1 MMSSRENLSRAIE
14 FRNPEY
20 LPCSLDVALWYLREQ
35 DEAKLERI
43 RGMQARFPQAMLTG
57 LDSASNINEPETR
70 DGVSRWVDEW
80 LTEWADDGHGGKT
93 EGYPLAGGWGL
104 LDGYPFPDPVAPG
117 KFASIDDIL
126 RGRDGLYVRCTV
138 WFTLFERLWMLRG
151 FENMLVDPYLEEGNF
166 ARLRDR
172 VVEYNLATIDQWI
185 ARGVDAVFFS
195 DDWGC
200 QRGLLMRPDD
210 WRRFYKPSYRAM
222 FRRARDGGAHVWMH
236 LCGDVSSILGD
247 LIDIGLNVLT
257 PVQPRAMDC
266 PALAREYGGK
276 VCFNGGIDV
285 QGTLIFGTPEDVR
298 REVHELVG
306 MFGGFGGGYIAGT
319 SHIVMPETPLD
330 NVVAMY
336 EALTEYQ
343 PHGAP

>member
-1 MMSSRENLSRAIE
+1 MMSGRENLSRAIE

-57 LDSASNINEPETR
+57 LDSASFIEEPVTL
-70 DGVSRWVDEW
+70 DGVTRWIDEW

-104 LDGYPFPDPVAPG
+104 LDGYPFPDPLAPG
-117 KFASIDDIL
+117 KFATSDDIL
-126 RGRDGLYVRCTV
+126 RGRDDLYVRCTV

-151 FENMLVDPYLEEGNF
+151 FENLLADPYLEEGSF
-166 ARLRDR
+166 VRLRDR
-172 VVEYNLATIDQWI
+172 VVEYNLTTIDQWI

-200 QRGLLMRPDD
+200 QRGLLMNPDD
-210 WRRFYKPSYRAM
+210 WRRYYKPSYQAM

-266 PALAREYGGK
+266 AALAREYGGK

-285 QGTLIFGTPEDVR
+285 QSTLIFGTPEDVR
-298 REVHELVG
+298 REVHELIG